1 MKKYKQILAGLLA
14 MNLAVYVMPT
24 GMVQISASVQNQNNE
39 NTDTEKIEANTAEP
53 AGTTEEGF
61 SESTQPAEADTTESA
76 QPDATDTSD
85 DSSSDADS
93 DDSENSTGDQ
103 TSDSISDTTTELPGD
118 TTGDAATA
126 TATPTVSPSTEDT
139 FSDGTQPDASVAA
152 AEDNTAEQTTGNKL
166 ALSNFVHYKNGIIDI
181 ESVKE
186 LILLSNCDPE
196 EIQNLTIN
204 LKLSGAPAITSDV
217 KIAATEDIS
226 SFYNDTAITSAE
238 EDQQSD
244 IVNTENTQSDS
255 RDNQTEEINQDSE
268 EDTADTTEDQDETQE
283 SDIPDETN
291 QSAEEIMQ
299 ETASDVPEE
308 TSDDNTA
315 SQTKVVAG
323 QEYTFQ
329 GIGTADVPFQG
340 TITGQAV
347 PVSIDRAFFG
357 GLSSKARFN
366 LTGNADLSLYWC
378 GDGIKP
384 MIADV
389 YQFDSTSENGHSI
402 PVTVKKGTGIT
413 SMGSLFGTVQEAD
426 GVENQTL
433 ILTTAPEYDGTETKI
448 SSADNAGLICNTLK
462 SGNICLD
469 GYKLPANKYTVESTG
484 TYDPA
489 DTTSTTLS
497 GNAGGLI
504 GLMGKNTTL
513 EMKSQITV
521 PNGSTVT
528 ASRGNAGGL
537 AGLMQQGAKIKTE
550 NNATVTLD
558 TMTVE
563 GNISAGGVVGTAE
576 DVTFA
581 DEDII
586 SDITVKSA
594 TVTESE
600 GTSAGNIGGFIG
612 KYTLNASNLGEI
624 TDVKLPE
631 HVKIE
636 SPVLTVSNENGLAGG
651 YFGYLDLKGKL
662 TYTVGGE
669 DDAKTI
675 INPTYKKCKARAI
688 GAVAG
693 KVTSTDIAGTLL
705 IQNMKIKA
713 TMNTNNGINYHGG
726 LIGELG
732 TISDQTKAVY
742 LKVSDSDINVITPQV
757 SENDKNGFGG
767 IAGTLAQGSIL
778 KTEDTVKIV
787 TPDAKGTACATE
799 INQGGGLVGYA
810 EKSMIDLSGTT
821 DLSGAG
827 YKSGY
832 GKNAKTGWLVGKQ
845 ESALIYAEGDGNGN
859 GWKYIRG
866 KEKTS
871 GKTAMNDIGN
881 YGQII
886 RLHSKAG
893 TSGSE
898 QSKLASDLISID
910 ENHSVQY
917 GSGTEVS
924 ISGNVITV
932 GSENSF
938 ARLSIAWNTRGNF
951 GGVEGITASD
961 FSTGNPGLK
970 NITLTADIDLT
981 GSGITGLSRDTSSS
995 EDIYKKGTFDGNGK
1009 KITLS
1014 IGETF
1019 GYKASGELAVTGEDG
1034 QGEVI
1039 SAGEDKHGRQGLFAK
1054 VAGATIRNLTI
1065 AGNINISNGG
1075 GADILV
1081 GGIAGELAEA
1091 SECKIS
1097 GVTVEETITADCANN
1112 ANNAGVMAGGFFGGV
1127 YNNGA
1132 ALTLGTSGDESTLN
1146 TAAAK
1151 ISLKNFANKTVETR
1165 INAGGVIGEVGESG
1179 FTFSANCLR
1188 VQGSI
1193 TTEAKKKAYVGGL
1206 IGVIKGDYD
1215 KKNVASPNHKIE
1227 IKDVTFDGFKISADT
1242 AADMCGGLFGSIWAN
1257 VNLYFSGNTQ
1267 EKPGLNVTSA
1277 TIQAQNAA
1285 SVGGLAYRSSGR
1297 WEIQDYGIKMDQLSI
1312 NAKKDVGLL
1321 VCRGE
1326 SNNDTIA
1333 NVNKAIGALYLS
1345 TTKYWDTSYQIT
1357 SNVLISTTDTGAF
1370 DEFVAYTTPS
1380 AAEIS
1385 DNDKNG
1391 VISIATQDDGNG
1403 GRVGVDV
1410 SSCTTYQNRT
1420 AYGKNHQTNACSR
1433 YYYDLDQCLTD
1444 MVIGG
1449 TANSF
1454 NSSRYIDTPQELML
1468 WSVRYYACKNIKE
1481 FFEKT
1486 NGQTVPDVTT
1496 KQTNRPWFIGA
1507 ENVKKNVE
1515 LNMQKYSYY
1524 PIKYT
1529 DSSINVWFANI
1540 KFCNMEIE
1548 QCEQNQKSTQGTSE
1562 NHTQHYTMHCGLLL
1576 NYQPTPGNL
1585 NVTRVTFSGS
1595 IGKVN
1600 KSTSGALIA
1609 NIANGSPTS
1618 KRVTTITINSLTF
1631 DNLKVNN
1638 CGDGYAPLLINSIT
1652 NDVTLNANKITT
1664 KINGKD
1670 TYTGGTA
1677 VASSLIGTTGTKT
1690 AKRLNMTF
1698 QNIVLPD
1705 KKAEGI
1711 TGIFSHATL
1720 LESFSYDENDNT
1732 SGASYNFY
1740 KADDWSDT
1748 THKHEVTY
1756 GREITETTEYPNFQK
1771 WYYDED
1777 TYGNAAGLVYDNS
1790 TDKSFSA
1797 TAYLK
1802 YVCEGYNKK
1811 ECKHEI
1817 RVNQRVTNIIHGCG
1831 TYGHPYQITTEKEM
1845 EILSEYMATGTARK
1859 DWRVT
1864 ITRNQSEYHQTAS
1877 ADKCDATYQF
1887 DGNYWQLV
1895 ENKGTNGK
1903 DDWKVVD
1910 GANKL
1915 TNEFMLQ
1922 YLLNAYYDIQGA
1934 VPSDS
1939 DKSSVQG
1946 HQLNLTDFGGF
1957 GSVSNP
1963 FRGVLTSSTGATI
1976 VLSGEQTGNGLI
1988 PYSYGSVVRKLKI
2001 FYRKSGKTL
2010 TYNTKTD
2017 RKYYPKQTECFGGV
2031 IGCVLGGD
2039 NIIEGVSVSMEDGW
2053 LTLSGGKSHLI
2064 QVGGYVG
2071 TVSGGG
2077 VIFRNMTDETGLT
2090 DSKIT
2095 NDTNINPETET
2106 TYSDLYI
2113 NPYVGRVMDG
2123 FAFYEK
2129 TSSDSTVVPKINNTD
2144 KNYKINT
2151 LDTSDTDCITISGD
2165 DVNVDNAQ
2173 GLLILSA
2180 IINSG
2185 AASGGNSVS
2194 YSSVSNE
2201 KNETTAVGSDKKTY
2215 TYNFAGAYG
2224 KVRNASYDKIGE
2236 ETEEG
2241 EVTLSKTDDQTV
2253 PGADSLPY
2261 LIKKYCKTGNDT
2273 EKAFKI
2279 SVNSDVEINLSSN
2292 GTFDMSGY
2300 GNGYQGIGA
2309 RYVSNAV
2316 RCDANGDKILTC
2328 KPEGIVPELKGF
2340 NGNNSTVIL
2349 NMQVREYADDDFHA
2363 ASVGGMFNIL
2373 RVKEEGTISNL
2384 TIGQSSNTPEDV
2396 SLKYYNA
2403 NGEESDVSGWD
2414 NYKENVGV
2422 GGFAGSVTGYT
2433 DKYEGDGA
2441 ARDFTFNNIQLNN
2454 LKITSSANAGGI
2466 IGNSGR
2472 VSPNNRKDKKS
2483 YIPTDIAVLLQ
2494 PKNGQYTYGIAF
2506 NNCNYTDLT
2515 VTGKYT
2521 SGGFAGCIANAGTN
2535 PRSSVNAYGLVGKV
2549 TNEILGKSSTISAT
2563 DKSSSAGGLFGYVE
2577 TRMFINMTDEG
2588 SKITDNK
2595 AVLNDV
2601 KVSAGNS
2608 AGGCIGY
2615 INEKCYGIHNVTV
2628 KATTA
2633 EASQIYVT
2641 EKPEGTLY
2649 AGGIIGYAKGA
2660 KQTWT
2665 ENWTYAGGISE
2676 SSIEN
2681 VKINDVDKANG
2692 NYSDLYGGIK
2702 TNYIAGGIVGQ
2713 TAGGETRI
2721 EKCTVKDSKIYG
2733 SVAGGINGQTDSEM
2747 QFLNCKVKGSSTNTK
2762 TKMNGFSTAGGIL
2775 GFWTGG
2781 QAVTIQNCELQ
2792 YLDIEGK
2799 DWGVGAMIGD
2809 AAEKGAG
2816 TLYLFNCSAQDSEVK
2831 AVGNDNEAGGRWPC
2845 VGGIIGNLRN
2855 TIKASNLLFS
2865 GVTLSGSDGSI
2876 SKVAQGLLFG
2886 NAYSNV
2892 NIAGISIQNIPET
2905 NEKWKLAGRGTVTAN
2920 NSYIA
2925 FADYSGTAVSD
2936 SANGKAADLLDVD
2949 TVVDPYVVTSPKNSD
2964 LKLYESEDAT
2974 AKYIYG
2980 DGATWTSSDN
2990 NSSSFAVKAQEI
3002 WSHKDKV
3009 TDGHYAYSNISVSS
3023 FDASSVLSTY
3033 DANQT
3038 VQAKTNFPVVQ
3049 IGANNS
3055 DAVKDYLDII
3065 TNGGFSAANSA
3076 NTAKDVHV
3084 TAKTAVYEYK
3094 DGKFVKTEEEKAF
3107 KVNTDNKKQITF
3119 STTTEYDNGNDRFTL
3134 LKVTFTE
3141 EGHNYNVFVPV
3152 LVRRMLEMDFTA
3164 TLTYG
3169 TDFRKEDYNERTSH
3183 VLESFGSSIT
3193 GYLTYTYNS
3202 AEDVYTDY
3210 GWESYINAG
3219 GNVMDMKKSIKFQMG
3234 NVNALP
3240 AGMQLTLVDAA
3251 SGKAYYYTATGKEK
3265 FEAGGF
3271 NIPLGSF
3278 VDSSGKAYQEP
3289 SISELVGASASTTR
3303 DNKIFIKVDETG
3315 KPVGSDDSTEDKTY
3329 PEPTVRIKN
3338 AATGEYEY
3346 YRRADSSLEETGEYT
3361 IAVDESALKK
3371 GTSGKESSTVTEN
3384 YYLVITVPEESNS
3397 LLLNGSVQTTVES
3410 KIPHQIHYRKIKETS
3425 NTGKTDDHVNTP
3437 STYVLSSG
3445 YTQTL
3450 KESGDRGVNQKLS
3463 MSDSMLKVD
3472 VTNAITFP
3480 GEQIYNSNDNL
3491 YVRIVGGLQ
3500 KTMESSNASGQATSA
3515 EQFPSGTT
3523 GTAEFYVYTENNG
3536 QKTYY
3541 TYQNNAWTPVENNKE
3556 QSAVNY
3562 IWTSVGGNMELPL
3575 STDGKNENA
3584 ISLQSLRDSLTGN
3597 KDRTSIFY
3605 VQVKMD
3611 ATIPGAGLDVIPETE
3626 LQSDDTTPKDYIKLT
3641 YYSQLSTERQSLTYS
3656 SNRAT
3661 VPQTTTA
3668 YYREE
3673 LSGVKL
3679 TYDADKIDQL
3689 GINLLDLQ
3697 SAYLD
3702 ADEQNSYIDT
3712 TATYD
3717 MSVMKN
3723 LKETLKKSSGIKFT
3737 LSLMPKRIKSSAV
3750 SGDLNSGITWKEDYG
3765 DMLKDASQ
3773 YLDVDLKPQNSEK
3786 INYDNGTWS
3795 WTVPKASYYDA
3806 TSDQIT
3812 TSSVFDGGKLLQAI
3826 RLKVNVTNVENLN
3839 HVYSNYK
3846 VVLTADIMQDENTP
3860 ISGTHKDDNIIYTL
3874 AKIKPEF
3881 VGQ

>member
-24 GMVQISASVQNQNNE
+24 GMIQISASVQNQNNE
-39 NTDTEKIEANTAEP
+39 HTDTEAGYSVQSDTAV
-53 AGTTEEGF
+53 
-61 SESTQPAEADTTESA
+61 AEAEITQVSA
-76 QPDATDTSD
+76 QSD
-85 DSSSDADS
+85 DASAVSETVDS
-93 DDSENSTGDQ
+93 VQDNTTTDNEKTSEF
-103 TSDSISDTTTELPGD
+103 SDSAEFTSPDESEEL
-118 TTGDAATA
+118 
-126 TATPTVSPSTEDT
+126 
-139 FSDGTQPDASVAA
+139 FSDGVQSETVA
-152 AEDNTAEQTTGNKL
+152 TAGDSTTEQTTGNKPV
-166 ALSNFVHYKNGIIDI
+166 LSNFVHYKNGIIDI

-186 LILLSNCDPE
+186 LILLSNCDSG
-196 EIQNLTIN
+196 EIKNLTIN

-226 SFYNDTAITSAE
+226 SFYNDTAIASAE

-357 GLSSKARFN
+357 GLSSEARFT
-366 LTGNADLSLYWC
+366 LTDNADLSLYWC
-378 GDGIKP
+378 GDGTKP

-426 GVENQTL
+426 GVEKQTL

-489 DTTSTTLS
+489 DTTSTILS

-521 PNGSTVT
+521 PKGSTVT
-528 ASRGNAGGL
+528 ASSGNAGGL

-550 NNATVTLD
+550 NNATVTLE

-581 DEDII
+581 DKDIT

-612 KYTLNASNLGEI
+612 KYTLNVSNLGEI

-669 DDAKTI
+669 DDAKTRI
-675 INPTYKKCKARAI
+675 KPTYKKCKARAI

-705 IQNMKIKA
+705 IQNMQINA
-713 TMNTNNGINYHGG
+713 TMNKNNGINYHGG

-742 LKVSDSDINVITPQV
+742 LKVSDSDINVIIPQV

-778 KTEDTVKIV
+778 KTEGTVKIV

-810 EKSMIDLSGTT
+810 EKSVIDLSGTT

-886 RLHSKAG
+886 RLHSKDG
-893 TSGSE
+893 TSESE

-917 GSGTEVS
+917 RSGSETA
-924 ISGNVITV
+924 IFGNEITV

-938 ARLSIAWNTRGNF
+938 ARLSIAWNTRGYF
-951 GGVEGITASD
+951 GGVEGITASN
-961 FSTGNPGLK
+961 FSTGNPGSK
-970 NITLTADIDLT
+970 DITLIADIDLT

-995 EDIYKKGTFDGNGK
+995 EDIYKGTFNGNEK

-1019 GYKASGELAVTGEDG
+1019 GYKESDKPAVTGDDG

-1065 AGNINISNGG
+1065 AGSINISNGG
-1075 GADILV
+1075 GADILA

-1091 SECKIS
+1091 SECNIS
-1097 GVTVEETITADCANN
+1097 GVTVEETITADCANSATN
-1112 ANNAGVMAGGFFGGV
+1112 TGVMAGGFFGGV

-1132 ALTLGTSGDESTLN
+1132 SLILDTSGDASALN

-1151 ISLKNFANKTVETR
+1151 ISLKKFADKTVETR

-1215 KKNVASPNHKIE
+1215 KKNVASPNHTIE
-1227 IKDVTFDGFKISADT
+1227 IKDVTFEGFNISAEN
-1242 AADMCGGLFGSIWAN
+1242 ASELCGGLFGSIWAN
-1257 VNLYFSGNTQ
+1257 VDMHFSGNTQ

-1297 WEIQDYGIKMDQLSI
+1297 WEIQDYGIKLDQLSI

-1321 VCRGE
+1321 VCKGE
-1326 SNNDTIA
+1326 SANDTIA
-1333 NVNKAIGALYLS
+1333 NVNKAIGALYLN
-1345 TTKYWDTSYQIT
+1345 TTKYWETSYQIT
-1357 SNVLISTTDTGAF
+1357 QSVLINTTDATGVF

-1391 VISIATQDDGNG
+1391 VISIATQDNGNG

-1410 SSCTTYQNRT
+1410 SACTTYQNRT
-1420 AYGKNHQTNACSR
+1420 EYGKTHQTNACSR

-1444 MVIGG
+1444 MVTGG
-1449 TANSF
+1449 TANKS
-1454 NSSRYIDTPQELML
+1454 NNNKHIDTPQELML

-1481 FFEKT
+1481 FFEKI
-1486 NGQTVPDVTT
+1486 NNNQTVPDVTT
-1496 KQTNRPWFIGA
+1496 K
-1507 ENVKKNVE
+1507 KKNNAGTNLPWYIGYDGKIVE

-1600 KSTSGALIA
+1600 NSTSGALIA

-1618 KRVTTITINSLTF
+1618 TRVTTITINSLTF

-1652 NDVTLNANKITT
+1652 HNVTLNANKITT

-1705 KKAEGI
+1705 KKAEGS

-1802 YVCEGYNKK
+1802 YVCEGYNKE

-1864 ITRNQSEYHQTAS
+1864 ITRNKSEYHQTAS

-1910 GANKL
+1910 GATKL

-1976 VLSGEQTGNGLI
+1976 VLSGGQTGNGLI

-2001 FYRKSGKTL
+2001 SYQKSGKTL

-2017 RKYYPKQTECFGGV
+2017 GKYYPKQTECFGGV

-2077 VIFRNMTDETGLT
+2077 VIFRNMTDKTGLT

-2123 FAFYEK
+2123 FVFYEK
-2129 TSSDSTVVPKINNTD
+2129 TSSDSTVVPQINNTD

-2151 LDTSDTDCITISGD
+2151 LDTSDTDCIIILGD

-2261 LIKKYCKTGNDT
+2261 LIKKYCKTENDT
-2273 EKAFKI
+2273 EKAFNI
-2279 SVNSDVEINLSSN
+2279 SVNSNVEISLSSK
-2292 GTFDMSGY
+2292 GTFDMSDY

-2316 RCDANGDKILTC
+2316 RCDAVGNKILTY

-2373 RVKEEGTISNL
+2373 RMKKDDNNNGEIKDL
-2384 TIGQSSNTPEDV
+2384 TITQSDQGGI
-2396 SLKYYNA
+2396 SLKYYNSD
-2403 NGEESDVSGWD
+2403 GEISDIDNW

-2422 GGFAGSVTGYT
+2422 GGFAGSVTGYVEQYDT
-2433 DKYEGDGA
+2433 A
-2441 ARDFTFNNIQLNN
+2441 CDFTFNNIQLNN
-2454 LKITSSANAGGI
+2454 LNITSPANAGGI
-2466 IGNSGR
+2466 IGNSGK
-2472 VSPNNRKDKKS
+2472 VSPNNRKDQTN
-2483 YIPTDIAVLLQ
+2483 YILTDIAVLLQ

-2506 NNCNYTDLT
+2506 NNCNYTNLT

-2521 SGGFAGCIANAGTN
+2521 AGGFAGCIANAGAD
-2535 PRSSVNAYGLVGKV
+2535 PRSSVNGNGLDGKV
-2549 TNEILGKSSTISAT
+2549 TNETIGQSSAISAT
-2563 DKSSSAGGLFGYVE
+2563 DNSSRAGGLFGYIG
-2577 TRMFINMTDEG
+2577 TRIFINMTDEG
-2588 SKITDNK
+2588 SKKENE
-2595 AVLNDV
+2595 AVLENV
-2601 KVSAGNS
+2601 KVSAGQS

-2615 INEKCYGIHNVTV
+2615 IGGIDGKCYGIHNITV

-2633 EASQIYVT
+2633 EAPQISLM
-2641 EKPEGTLY
+2641 EKKSTGTFY

-2660 KQTWT
+2660 VQGWT
-2665 ENWTYAGGISE
+2665 SGWTYAGGIS
-2676 SSIEN
+2676 SSSVEN
-2681 VKINDVDKANG
+2681 IQINDASKASKHD
-2692 NYSDLYGGIK
+2692 YSGTGEIA
-2702 TNYIAGGIVGQ
+2702 TNYITGGIIGQ
-2713 TAGGETRI
+2713 TQGGETRI
-2721 EKCTVKDSKIYG
+2721 ESCTVSDSKIYG
-2733 SVAGGINGQTDSEM
+2733 SVAGGINGQTDSKM
-2747 QFLNCKVKGSSTNTK
+2747 QFLNCKVNGSSKESKTETK
-2762 TKMNGFSTAGGIL
+2762 GFSTAGGIL

-2781 QAVTIQNCELQ
+2781 QPVTIQKCEIQ

-2799 DWGVGAMIGD
+2799 DWGTGAFIGD
-2809 AAEKGAG
+2809 AANRGAG
-2816 TLYLFNCSAQDSEVK
+2816 TLYLFDCSAQNSHVT
-2831 AVGNDNEAGGRWPC
+2831 AVGNDNNAGGRWPC

-2865 GVTLSGSDGSI
+2865 GVTLSGSNGSI

-2892 NIAGISIQNIPET
+2892 NIAGISIQNIPEI
-2905 NEKWKLAGRGTVTAN
+2905 NEKWELAGSGTVTAN

-2936 SANGKAADLLDVD
+2936 SANGKAADLLDAD

-2964 LKLYESEDAT
+2964 LELYESEGEGAT

-3038 VQAKTNFPVVQ
+3038 VQAEKNFPVVQ

-3107 KVNTDNKKQITF
+3107 KVNTDNKNQITF

-3210 GWESYINAG
+3210 GWESYINVG

-3289 SISELVGASASTTR
+3289 SISELVGASASTTG

-3397 LLLNGSVQTTVES
+3397 PLLNGSVQTTVES

-3450 KESGDRGVNQKLS
+3450 KESGSRGMNQKLS

-3597 KDRTSIFY
+3597 KDGTSTFY

-3611 ATIPGAGLDVIPETE
+3611 ATIPGTGLDVIPETE
-3626 LQSDDTTPKDYIKLT
+3626 LQSDGTTPKDYVKLT
-3641 YYSQLSTERQSLTYS
+3641 YYSQLSTESQSLTYS
-3656 SNRAT
+3656 SNRAS
-3661 VPQTTTA
+3661 VSQTGTA

-3673 LSGVKL
+3673 PAGIKL
-3679 TYDADKIDQL
+3679 TYEADQIDQL

-3702 ADEQNSYIDT
+3702 AERQNTYIDT

-3717 MSVMKN
+3717 LSAMRN
-3723 LKETLKKSSGIKFT
+3723 LKDTLKKSSGIKFT
-3737 LSLMPKRIKSSAV
+3737 LSLMKKNTENSLEEYSSRITDAKDYLEVKLKSE
-3750 SGDLNSGITWKEDYG
+3750 NSGTVGY
-3765 DMLKDASQ
+3765 DA
-3773 YLDVDLKPQNSEK
+3773 
-3786 INYDNGTWS
+3786 GTWF
-3795 WTVPKASYYDA
+3795 WTAPKESYYD
-3806 TSDQIT
+3806 TSDDQII
-3812 TSSVFDGGKLLQAI
+3812 TSSVFDGSKLLQAI
-3826 RLKVNVTNVENLN
+3826 QLQVNVRNVETAQHL
-3839 HVYSNYK
+3839 YSNYK
-3846 VVLTADIMQDENTP
+3846 VVLTADIVGTDNN
-3860 ISGTHKDDNIIYTL
+3860 SVSNTHKDDNIIYTL
-3874 AKIKPEF
+3874 AKINTEF
-3881 VGQ
+3881 VDQ